1 MKGDRTRGLIS
12 NRPGAWALALGLTA
26 SVAIVGSWR
35 AASGGSPQPAHALA
49 CTSWK
54 VIRSPTVNDAI
65 LHSVSGTSTTDVW
78 AVGDTTGTPPII
90 EHWNGASWK
99 ESTQSGINGTLGSVS
114 AITPTDAWAVG
125 YQFQGAT
132 PTLTEHWDGTAW
144 RRVTSP
150 NPGSQDEL
158 HGSVAIAS
166 DDVWAAGQYLVPDG
180 STIQPLY
187 LHWDG
192 TTWSHVPEA
201 PGLTDGGII
210 VRMAA
215 TSSSDVWA
223 VGYVGLPTGS
233 NALIE

>member
-144 RRVTSP
+144 
-150 NPGSQDEL
+150 
-158 HGSVAIAS
+158 SVVPPAPPPVAESTQANSIAS
-166 DDVWAAGQYLVPDG
+166 ISATDAWAVFWGASG
-180 STIQPLY
+180 SPFIE
-187 LHWDG
+187 HWDG
-192 TTWSHVPEA
+192 TAWSVVASPTVEGTLSGVSA
-201 PGLTDGGII
+201 SNT
-210 VRMAA
+210 
-215 TSSSDVWA
+215 SDVWA
-223 VGYVGLPTGS
+223 VG
-233 NALIE
+233 